1 MRAEPVY
8 NGPPSPIRQPQ
19 ATPLAGTPGH
29 SPTAWSGAG
38 QSLPPSGAAP
48 LAQAV
53 PGTVE
58 GQGAVDYRAAQ
69 AIKKRVLER
78 LHEEAKGR
86 APMAPA
92 VKEQRGRA
100 LINEQVAIWSD
111 TQGLS
116 TGGAVSRS
124 LEQELAALAFD
135 MCFRAGRLQR
145 YLDEDLVEDIW
156 LEGFERVFL
165 KYSGRHEPVQVPRVA
180 DSEEELQELVRDL
193 IRASGQ
199 NGRTFSTHSPDVEL
213 RLPDGSRLQ
222 ALGPEITGGHTHVTI
237 RRHRHLDITL
247 PDLIKLGTLSE
258 EAADLLAAAVR
269 GKLNVM
275 VAGEQASGKT
285 TMLRALIKQ
294 IPRSQR
300 FGTVETTF
308 EGLADPAHHE
318 HVVPMEARFSNG
330 ERVNGA
336 AAGEITLMDL
346 MLRAKRMSLTRT
358 IVGEVRGPEVT
369 AMMQAMT
376 SDRPGNMCTIHASEP
391 GAVFDRIAELYLL
404 AQANF
409 TPELAYRQIA
419 NGLHLIA
426 FVAVDDLG
434 QVPHRYLSHIWEI
447 TGIGHDGRPMY
458 NEVFGPADD
467 IDGPGVPKGA
477 LSERKRRRLERAG
490 MTSRLLSA
498 QAVSY
503 LHQGRPV

>member
-8 NGPPSPIRQPQ
+8 NGPRSTRHPASADPRAIPVAGVVPGYGTP
-19 ATPLAGTPGH
+19 ATPAAT
-29 SPTAWSGAG
+29 
-38 QSLPPSGAAP
+38 GAAV
-48 LAQAV
+48 AAV
-53 PGTVE
+53 SAPAGG
-58 GQGAVDYRAAQ
+58 GQGVDYRAAQ
-69 AIKKRVLER
+69 EIKKIVLER
-78 LHEEAKGR
+78 LHEEGKHRTPLSPQGT
-86 APMAPA
+86 
-92 VKEQRGRA
+92 EQRGRH

-111 TQGLS
+111 AQGLS
-116 TGGAVSRS
+116 SGGTLGQAV
-124 LEQELAALAFD
+124 EQDLAALAFD

-145 YLDEDLVEDIW
+145 YLDDERVEDIW

-165 KYSGRHEPVQVPRVA
+165 KYSGRHEPARAGRVA
-180 DSEEELQELVRDL
+180 DSEEELQDLVRDL

-222 ALGPEITGGHTHVTI
+222 ALGPEITGGRTHVTI
-237 RRHRHLDITL
+237 RRHRHLDI
-247 PDLIKLGTLSE
+247 DLARLVALGTLSL
-258 EAADLLAAAVR
+258 EAADLLAAAVHGR
-269 GKLNVM
+269 LNVM

-285 TMLRALIKQ
+285 TLLRALIKE

-308 EGLADPAHHE
+308 EGLADPAFHE

-330 ERVNGA
+330 ERIGPVGA

-358 IVGEVRGPEVT
+358 IVGEVRGPEIT

-391 GAVFDRIAELYLL
+391 AAVFDRVAELYLL

-426 FVAVDDLG
+426 FLSVDDSTD
-434 QVPHRYLSHIWEI
+434 VPRRYLSHLWEI

-467 IDGPGVPKGA
+467 LDGPAVPKGA
-477 LSERKRRRLERAG
+477 LSERRRRRLEQAG
-490 MTSRLLSA
+490 MTSPLLSA
-498 QAVSY
+498 PALAY
-503 LHQGRPV
+503 AQGRPL